1 MRMHLL
7 LGHFLA
13 FLPLTV
19 FCQTDTTREY
29 HTVIAGREVLVQIE
43 GNDTTLIAELDPAG
57 ILPLQLFEPDEEQQ
71 RYLKYRRYAFKVY
84 PYAAHAV
91 RLYNQ
96 VIYATKDMSPKERRA
111 FVDRIDE
118 TLEQQFGHT
127 LKNFSRT
134 QGLLLTKMIERELNI
149 PFLQIV
155 KELRGGFAAF
165 YWNQFGKINGY
176 HLKEKYTKG
185 EDPVLDAVLD
195 EFDMKKD
202 LPDHE

>member
-1 MRMHLL
+1 MHLL
-7 LGHFLA
+7 IGHFLF
-13 FLPLTV
+13 FLPLSV
-19 FCQTDTTREY
+19 SGQTDTTREY
-29 HTVIAGREVLVQIE
+29 HTVIAGREVLVQIQ
-43 GNDTTLIAELDPAG
+43 GNDTTLIADLDPSG
-57 ILPLQLFEPDEEQQ
+57 ILPLALFEPEEEQQ

-84 PYAAHAV
+84 PYATHAV
-91 RLYNQ
+91 RLYKQ
-96 VIYATKDMSPKERRA
+96 VMVATQNMTPKERRA
-111 FVDRIDE
+111 FVDLIDE

-134 QGLLLTKMIERELNI
+134 QGLLLTKMIERELDL

-176 HLKEKYTKG
+176 RLKEKYSKG

-202 LPDHE
+202 LPEDE